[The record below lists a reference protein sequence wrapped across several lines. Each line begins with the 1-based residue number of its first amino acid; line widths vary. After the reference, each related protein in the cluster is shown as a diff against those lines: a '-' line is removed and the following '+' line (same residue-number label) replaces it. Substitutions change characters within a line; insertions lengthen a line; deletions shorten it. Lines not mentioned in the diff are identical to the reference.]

1 MPLVRDCR
9 DIESA
14 LFIFEVLHSE
24 ECPKTEKCPVR
35 NGKLDAK
42 YANVPL
48 KEGGFALELTHES
61 GVIKHKCLQIYEM
74 GQGGIRLEKAMA
86 AARHEGR

>member
-1 MPLVRDCR
+1 VRDCR

-48 KEGGFALELTHES
+48 KEGGFALEWTHES
-61 GVIKHKCLQIYEM
+61 GVINVYKSDMKW
-74 GQGGIRLEKAMA
+74 GKGGFVWRK
-86 AARHEGR
+86 